1 MRILV
6 AGDWHS
12 EVHEEGVYQAYKK
25 IGHEV
30 FRFSWHQYFQFE
42 AASSP
47 FVSKIKSFWR
57 KFQDKF
63 IAGPIV
69 RKVNRDFVKTVNE
82 CNPDVISLYR
92 GTHIT
97 KGTLRSIKKSHP
109 STCVICHNEDDPF
122 TEGHPYWLWRHFLAS
137 IPEYD
142 LVLAHRLRNVQQY
155 KQIGAKNV
163 QFLRSW
169 YAPERNHPVTISAD
183 DRKRFECDVV
193 FVGHYERDGRVEI
206 LEEIVKSGFKLR
218 LFGPGKYWDPVLRES
233 SWLRYLVPVQM
244 VWGENYN
251 MALCGAKAA
260 LCFLS
265 KLNRDTYTRRCFEIP
280 ATGTLMLSEYTADLA
295 TMLKEG
301 EEADYFRSKEELLAK
316 LSLYLR
322 DDGRRRRVAEAG
334 RQRIIADGH
343 DVVSRM
349 KQVIGWVQE
358 MRPAELNT
366 GSETLY
372 VEARK

>member
-6 AGDWHS
+6 AGDWYS

-30 FRFSWHQYFQFE
+30 FRFSWHQYFQSE
-42 AASSP
+42 AASSR
-47 FVSKIKSFWR
+47 FVPKIKSFWR

-63 IAGPIV
+63 IAGPIIW
-69 RKVNRDFVKTVNE
+69 KINRDFIKTVNE

-109 STCVICHNEDDPF
+109 SACVICHNEDDPF
-122 TEGHPYWLWRHFLAS
+122 TEGHPYWLWRHLLAS

-142 LVLAHRLRNVQQY
+142 LVLAHRLRNVKQY

-169 YAPERNHPVTISAD
+169 YAPERNHPVTLSAD
-183 DRKRFECDVV
+183 DRKQFECDVV
-193 FVGHYERDGRVEI
+193 FVGHYERDGRVEA

-233 SWLRYLVPVQM
+233 SWLCYLVPVQM
-244 VWGENYN
+244 VWGDNYN
-251 MALCGAKAA
+251 KALCGAKVA

-265 KLNRDTYTRRCFEIP
+265 KLNRDTYTRRCFEVP
-280 ATGTLMLSEYTADLA
+280 ATGTLLLSEYTEELTTLFRA
-295 TMLKEG
+295 G
-301 EEADYFRSKEELLAK
+301 VEADFFASKEELISK
-316 LSLYLR
+316 LRRYVDNESLRVSVAQAGYQ
-322 DDGRRRRVAEAG
+322 RVAD
-334 RQRIIADGH
+334 DGH

-349 KQVIGWVQE
+349 KQVIDWVGQSK
-358 MRPAELNT
+358 T
-366 GSETLY
+366 GSQESHGG
-372 VEARK
+372 